1 MADAA
6 ANDDLATG
14 ADGDLP
20 AYAELHCLSDF
31 SFLRGASDAMA
42 LFERARDCGYSALAI
57 TDECSLAGIVRALEA
72 SEATGV
78 PLVVGS
84 EFVLADGLKCVLLV
98 QTQAGYTRLCELVT
112 VARRGVDGKGYQL
125 ARADV
130 EQVVGRPRD
139 RRPQD
144 EPGAGE
150 GCGLFA
156 LWIPG
161 AQPDP
166 AQGRWLQSVFGDRAH
181 LAVQLHRERDDAA
194 RLQALMALAAQL
206 GMPALASGDVHM
218 ARRRERVLQDTLVAI
233 RHNTPLA
240 QAGALLFRNGERH
253 LRTRRALGN
262 IHPPALL
269 RPRWNWRGAAV
280 SACASSGTTIRSN
293 WCRPGIPPPAT
304 CAH

>member
-1 MADAA
+1 MKQFPLSLEA
-6 ANDDLATG
+6 ANDP
-14 ADGDLP
+14 GDPPP

-144 EPGAGE
+144 EPGAGAVVEPGGLVVPGFGDQATVKADGRGLDDPEE
-150 GCGLFA
+150 GRK
-156 LWIPG
+156 PG
-161 AQPDP
+161 AEVC
-166 AQGRWLQSVFGDRAH
+166 GRQDFPGDG
-181 LAVQLHRERDDAA
+181 HRRHRRPEDG
-194 RLQALMALAAQL
+194 LPT
-206 GMPALASGDVHM
+206 GGDGV
-218 ARRRERVLQDTLVAI
+218 
-233 RHNTPLA
+233 
-240 QAGALLFRNGERH
+240 
-253 LRTRRALGN
+253 
-262 IHPPALL
+262 
-269 RPRWNWRGAAV
+269 
-280 SACASSGTTIRSN
+280 
-293 WCRPGIPPPAT
+293 
-304 CAH
+304 